1 MSLTRRELADA
12 LAELHAGLVGAYLN
26 KLNAPAPNQLQLIF
40 KGLNLLI
47 DLGPAVRRLHEIEQK
62 LQAPPK
68 PPEWVMKCRAEIQG
82 RRLSGLSQPNGD
94 RVVIFEFAGWPDRC
108 LVLEFFGQGKL
119 LLLDERGR
127 IMSALLGKADPGSV
141 YTPPEFANPPAESSR
156 FGAPD
161 PAKRP
166 VNSAI
171 ERLYAQQSLESN
183 FQALK
188 KGLARRLS
196 TAERRLKRRVTKIEA
211 DLERTRVADGLAAQ
225 AEALKYQ
232 LGAVR
237 RGQIRVQ
244 LPNPFD
250 PEGASIQV
258 ELDPSLNPQQNM
270 KRMFARSRRLTAAR
284 GSIAQRLGEARDQL
298 TALRVLSA
306 QVMMA
311 DSALALEE
319 LGPQIKKIGPAK
331 LAGRSAKST
340 RANKRRQPYRL
351 FHSANGTTILVGR
364 SGRDNHELTF
374 RVANGQDLWLHARD
388 AAAAHVVVRL
398 ERGRDI
404 DEPSLLDAATL
415 AALHS
420 PLKASGKVE
429 VTYTR
434 VKNVHPIKGAP
445 PGLVSVAKGKTLL
458 IRMEPERIKRIKD
471 SKIK

>member
-12 LAELHAGLVGAYLN
+12 LAELRAGLLNAYLN
-26 KLNAPAPNQLQLIF
+26 KINSPAPTQLQLIF
-40 KGLNLLI
+40 KGLNLLM
-47 DLGPAVRRLHEIEQK
+47 DLGPGVRRLHEIEHK

-108 LVLEFFGQGKL
+108 LVLELFGQGRL
-119 LLLDERGR
+119 LLLDEQGR
-127 IMSALLGKADPGSV
+127 IMSALRGRADSGPV
-141 YTPPEFANPPAESSR
+141 YTPPDFAKPPAESSR
-156 FGAPD
+156 FGSPD
-161 PAKRP
+161 PAQRP
-166 VNSAI
+166 VNAAI
-171 ERLYAQQSLESN
+171 ASLYAQQSLTSN
-183 FQALK
+183 FEALK
-188 KGLARRLS
+188 KDLAKGLLR
-196 TAERRLKRRVTKIEA
+196 AERRLKRRVKKIEA

-237 RGQIRVQ
+237 RGQTRVQ

-250 PEGASIQV
+250 PEGDSIQV
-258 ELDPSLNPQQNM
+258 ELDPALSPQQNM
-270 KRMFARSRRLTAAR
+270 KRMFARARRLTAAR
-284 GSIAQRLGEARDQL
+284 GAIAQRLGEARDQL
-298 TALRVLSA
+298 SALRELSA
-306 QVMMA
+306 RVMMA
-311 DSALALEE
+311 DSAQALED
-319 LGPQIKKIGPAK
+319 LGPQIRTIGPAK
-331 LAGRSAKST
+331 LAGRSSKGPRT
-340 RANKRRQPYRL
+340 NKRRQAYRL

-404 DEPSLLDAATL
+404 DEPSLIDAATL

-458 IRMEPERIKRIKD
+458 IRMEPERIKRLKE